1 MDEMFR
7 CLFFQALDAA
17 AKAVKGAFD
26 AAQKKLSDARNKV
39 IQEKENCKRKMAL
52 KCDNCKKL
60 KCAQAERNCK
70 GWLDAAGK
78 WIGGVVNAAGE
89 LPSLSSFIG
98 LLKFWVLFQEP
109 TLITKYFIA
118 RMNKGGNF
126 LKKLWCC
133 VDGRVKQGNLVL
145 SIEFIMLICH
155 CK

>member
-7 CLFFQALDAA
+7 CLFSQALDAA

-89 LPSLSSFIG
+89 SLSLSSFIG
-98 LLKFWVLFQEP
+98 LLK
-109 TLITKYFIA
+109 I
-118 RMNKGGNF
+118 
-126 LKKLWCC
+126 
-133 VDGRVKQGNLVL
+133 
-145 SIEFIMLICH
+145 
-155 CK
+155 